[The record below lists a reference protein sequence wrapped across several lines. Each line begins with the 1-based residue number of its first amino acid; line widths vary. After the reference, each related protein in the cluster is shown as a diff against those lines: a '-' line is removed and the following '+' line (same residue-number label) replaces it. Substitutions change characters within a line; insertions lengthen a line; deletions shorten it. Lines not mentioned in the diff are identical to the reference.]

1 MVTTKKAAIEMPP
14 TMNAGRYVC
23 QNLQEIKAAKKETLG

>member
-23 QNLQEIKAAKKETLG
+23 QNLPEIKAAKKETLG